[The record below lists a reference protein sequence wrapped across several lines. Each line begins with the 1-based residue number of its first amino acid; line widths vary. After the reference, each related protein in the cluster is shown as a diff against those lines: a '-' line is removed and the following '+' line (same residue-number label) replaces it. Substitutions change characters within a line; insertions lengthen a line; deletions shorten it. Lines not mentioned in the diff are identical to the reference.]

1 MKNGKDGNYSAKQD
15 VCISIR
21 IHVKTNHGKG
31 REFAVL
37 ISSGE
42 SYYNRHYNASIY
54 NKNTK

>member
-21 IHVKTNHGKG
+21 THVKTNHGKG

-37 ISSGE
+37 ISSG
-42 SYYNRHYNASIY
+42 
-54 NKNTK
+54 